1 MASEMVCFSSYALIT
16 EQAAA
21 KDVRF
26 FGQKAFGSVGSRER
40 EKKDTFQMF
49 PYKVVVLST

>member
-26 FGQKAFGSVGSRER
+26 FGQKAFGSVGSRE
-40 EKKDTFQMF
+40 KKKTHFKCS
-49 PYKVVVLST
+49 PTRYVVLST

>member
-1 MASEMVCFSSYALIT
+1 MVCFSSYALIT

-21 KDVRF
+21 EDVRF

-40 EKKDTFQMF
+40 KKDTFQMF

>member
-21 KDVRF
+21 EDVRF
-26 FGQKAFGSVGSRER
+26 FGQKAFGSVGLRER
-40 EKKDTFQMF
+40 ERKKTHFKCS
-49 PYKVVVLST
+49 PTR

>member
-1 MASEMVCFSSYALIT
+1 MVCFSSYALIT

-21 KDVRF
+21 EDVRF

-40 EKKDTFQMF
+40 EKKKDTFQMF

>member
-1 MASEMVCFSSYALIT
+1 MVCFSSYALIT
-16 EQAAA
+16 KQAAA
-21 KDVRF
+21 EDVRF
-26 FGQKAFGSVGSRER
+26 FGQKAFGSVGSRERER